1 MYSAYDIAIKSLI
14 VSGIIFAALFVLRK
28 RSASLKSYIVDCGLF
43 VLLAMPLLSLL
54 GLFEVVQDS
63 VPVTVLPD
71 YSTQLQELPPV
82 STNTYT
88 GVIDLSD
95 VVSIIYCIGVGILLL
110 RLLVAVIRLKSFA
123 KIEECDGTFW
133 QSAFD
138 KACKKIGYNH
148 KINLLLNPSLSSP
161 VSWGIIRPTIMVSQ
175 STNIGMF
182 DAEAIIMHEL
192 AHIKRMDWVRMII
205 TQVVQA
211 VFWFNPIV
219 WLLVRNASQLREEA
233 VDDMVINAQF
243 NGPDYAQMLVDMARA
258 EFSPKFVMANGVMQN
273 ENGLKARIG
282 RILNSRVNRNSI
294 NKKAIMIVLLA
305 LFASVGVVG
314 TALSFSDNS
323 YNVFEDKKNTK
334 PVLSKQ
340 PKSEMSASGVQIN
353 SNYID
358 YQKLNPK
365 ERAEVD
371 KAIQE
376 SAIAVKRAEE
386 NKLRAFADA
395 EREKSEAFAEA
406 ERAKSEAI
414 AEAET
419 NKNQAIAEAEQA
431 KREALADAEEAKR
444 DAEEAR
450 RDAEQ
455 AKLEALADIED
466 SRREAMIASK
476 QHYNLS
482 NVISSGKN
490 TSVSTTIDKNG
501 TKRIVSTAGN
511 ATVTTI
517 IEKNGNKTTI
527 SKIGDKVSVVR
538 SKP

>member
-14 VSGIIFAALFVLRK
+14 VSGVILAALLVVRK

-43 VLLAMPLLSLL
+43 LLLAMPLISLL
-54 GLFEVVQDS
+54 GLFEVTQQNI
-63 VPVTVLPD
+63 PVTVLPD
-71 YSTQLQELPPV
+71 YSAQLQELPPV

-88 GVIDLSD
+88 GIVDLTE
-95 VVSIIYCIGVGILLL
+95 VMSIIYVIGAGVLLL
-110 RLLVAVIRLKSFA
+110 RLLFGVLRLKSFA
-123 KIEECDGTFW
+123 KIEASDGDFW
-133 QSAFD
+133 QIAFD
-138 KACKKIGYNH
+138 KASKKIGYNS
-148 KINLLLNPSLSSP
+148 KINLLLNPNLNSP

-175 STNIGMF
+175 STNLSAIE
-182 DAEAIIMHEL
+182 AEAIIMHEL
-192 AHIKRMDWVRMII
+192 AHIKRMDWIRTIVTHI
-205 TQVVQA
+205 VQA

-219 WLLVRNASQLREEA
+219 WLLVKNASQLREEA

-258 EFSPKFVMANGVMQN
+258 EFRPKFIMANGVMQN

-294 NKKAIMIVLLA
+294 NNKAIFIVLLA

-314 TALSFSDNS
+314 TALSFSDGTYYGPADKLN
-323 YNVFEDKKNTK
+323 EDVKLSSN
-334 PVLSKQ
+334 SKQ
-340 PKSEMSASGVQIN
+340 PSILYKNDNFVSYE
-353 SNYID
+353 
-358 YQKLNPK
+358 KLNPQ

-371 KAIQE
+371 EVIKE
-376 SAIAVKRAEE
+376 SSIALKQAEE
-386 NKLRAFADA
+386 HKVR
-395 EREKSEAFAEA
+395 AFAEA

-431 KREALADAEEAKR
+431 KREALADV
-444 DAEEAR
+444 EEAR

-466 SRREAMIASK
+466 ARREALADAEEAKREAMIASK

-538 SKP
+538 NNP